1 LLTGVMGSDAAF
13 PGGDDVGCVGETFG
27 EKLDDN
33 PAPPAGV
40 GAKFGDPYRGIG
52 VAPAAGGATIVAGAV
67 TGGAP

>member
-1 LLTGVMGSDAAF
+1 MLTGVMGSDTAF
-13 PGGDDVGCVGETFG
+13 PAGAAVGCAGETFG
-27 EKLDDN
+27 VKLDDN

-52 VAPAAGGATIVAGAV
+52 VALAAGGAIIVAGAV